1 MTKKGMA
8 LQDLWDFIEKE
19 IFPFRT
25 SRCIFNQYSE
35 VSEHDLPNGDCI
47 RRDNLRRYVSHFKSR
62 PIILLV
68 GEAAGYRGCRFS
80 AIPFTSE
87 AHLLMKVPV
96 GGHMSSGRSTPW
108 VEPSAKLFWHNLKP
122 FSQRFFVWNALP
134 FHPYQEDNMLSN
146 RTPTKKEF
154 ADHEHLLTGV
164 LDILKPGQIAAI
176 GKQAESL
183 LFKLG
188 HSCMYVRHPSYGG
201 KREFEEGL
209 KRLFLNFEPTR

>member
-1 MTKKGMA
+1 MTKRGMV

-19 IFPFRT
+19 IFPFQT
-25 SRCIFNQYSE
+25 SGCIFNQYSQ
-35 VSEHDLPNGDCI
+35 VSEHDLPNGDRI
-47 RRDNLRRYVSHFKSR
+47 RRDNLRRYLSHFKSQ
-62 PIILLV
+62 PNILLV

-96 GGHMSSGRSTPW
+96 SGQISSRRSTPW
-108 VEPSAKLFWHNLKP
+108 VEPSAKLFWYNLKP
-122 FSQRFFVWNALP
+122 FSQDFFVWNALP
-134 FHPYQEDNMLSN
+134 FHPYQEGNLLSN

-154 ADHEHLLTGV
+154 ADHGHLLAGI
-164 LDILKPGQIAAI
+164 LGILKPAQIAAI

-183 LFKLG
+183 LLGLG
-188 HSCMYVRHPSYGG
+188 HSCTYVRHPSYGG

-209 KRLFLNFEPTR
+209 KRLFLKIERTG

>member
-1 MTKKGMA
+1 MTRERMV

-19 IFPFRT
+19 VFPFQT
-25 SRCIFNQYSE
+25 SDCIFNQYSQA
-35 VSEHDLPNGDCI
+35 SEHDLANGDGI

-62 PIILLV
+62 PTILLV
-68 GEAAGYRGCRFS
+68 GEAAGYRGCRFG

-87 AHLLMKVPV
+87 AHPLVKVPV
-96 GGHMSSGRSTPW
+96 GGQISSRRSTPW

-122 FSQRFFVWNALP
+122 FSQNFFVWNALP
-134 FHPYQEDNMLSN
+134 FHPYQEGNLLSN

-154 ADHEHLLTGV
+154 ADHKQLLAGM
-164 LDILKPGQIAAI
+164 LDILKPAQIAAI

-183 LFKLG
+183 LLALG
-188 HSCMYVRHPSYGG
+188 HSCTYVRHPSYGG

-209 KRLFLNFEPTR
+209 KRLFPDAELTR